1 MTKLSLAVPAELLE
15 RLRAIAEQK
24 DSSLEESAIEALTEY
39 AESWEDFNRSVEHLE
54 AGTEERTVL
63 RAVNE

>member
-1 MTKLSLAVPAELLE
+1 MTELSLAVPAELLE

-24 DSSLEESAIEALTEY
+24 EGSLEESAIEALTEY
-39 AESWEDFNRSVEHLE
+39 AEAWEDFNRAVEHLE